1 MNKIKTY
8 FLRFQAFSLALF
20 VAIISSGFIYHWEV
34 CTHAEQT
41 IVCHEEE
48 QTNTCCCS
56 NSLDFSQCECSDL
69 ANNIC
74 DISFSKYVQFDFEA
88 LTSNNQNLISEV
100 SLLSAC
106 SCFACIQ
113 HFISDYYLVKD
124 NFYPP
129 PPLNGRQL
137 LCIIQ
142 TFLI

>member
-1 MNKIKTY
+1 MKKIKTY
-8 FLRFQAFSLALF
+8 FLQIQAFSLALF
-20 VAIISSGFIYHWEV
+20 VAMISSGFTYQWEV
-34 CTHAEQT
+34 CTMAEQT
-41 IVCHEEE
+41 TVCHED

-56 NSLDFSQCECSDL
+56 NSLEYSQCECSDL

-88 LTSNNQNLISEV
+88 LTSSYQNLFSQE
-100 SLLSAC
+100 SSLSAC

-113 HFISDYYLVKD
+113 HFIPDYYLLKD

-129 PPLNGRQL
+129 PPLSGRKL